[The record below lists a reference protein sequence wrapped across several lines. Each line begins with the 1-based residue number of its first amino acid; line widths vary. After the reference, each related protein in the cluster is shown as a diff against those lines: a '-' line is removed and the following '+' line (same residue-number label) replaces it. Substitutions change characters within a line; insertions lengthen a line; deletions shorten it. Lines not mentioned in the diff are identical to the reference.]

1 MLRVAMAKKNRGR
14 IAEIWKKLFK
24 GFGKG
29 IWQIIIINYDSNG
42 SSWTNTNNYITY
54 K

>member
-1 MLRVAMAKKNRGR
+1 MLRVAMAKRTGVESLKYG
-14 IAEIWKKLFK
+14 KKLFK